1 MTLIYNQLGQVQM
14 ICDTCSD
21 KTAFYD
27 TLPELLAAINFNVPL
42 TDDNA
47 GWCYGLGQKIIGPGF
62 QPMHKIDPFK
72 QTCYRCRGFF
82 ETLSYAS
89 IQDFHKYDGKIGK
102 IGRPDQT
109 SAMED
114 EKLDAPL
121 KPLFN

>member
-1 MTLIYNQLGQVQM
+1 M

-27 TLPELLAAINFNVPL
+27 TLMELLAVINFNMPL

-47 GWCYGLGQKIIGPGF
+47 GWCYGLGQKFIGPGF
-62 QPMHKIDPFK
+62 QPIYKIDPTK

-89 IQDFHKYDGKIGK
+89 IQDFHKYDGKIGA
-102 IGRPDQT
+102 IGRPDRT
-109 SAMED
+109 SALED
-114 EKLDAPL
+114 EKLDAPF
-121 KPLFN
+121 KPLFK